1 MSFATPRSMTP
12 DDLDDLAEI
21 DAAYDVERVLDVERD
36 GDDAD
41 PLLTPWRPGWRELDE
56 PRVVANRVEGDVEF
70 AYRQVARGIEE
81 GVALRLDA
89 DGLPVAAAVAVL
101 DPAAGVL
108 RLIDL
113 RVDYDARREGYGT
126 TTLYAVVAA
135 AREREDVAA
144 VVAEVGGE
152 AAAMLGLLVKSGFA
166 VVGLDAAGP
175 TFRLR
180 LDSA

>member
-1 MSFATPRSMTP
+1 MSFATPRPMTP
-12 DDLDDLAEI
+12 ADLDDLAEI
-21 DAAYDVERVLDVERD
+21 DAAYDVGRVLEVGREDT
-36 GDDAD
+36 DAD
-41 PLLTPWRPGWRELDE
+41 PLLTPWRPTWRELDE
-56 PRVVANRVEGDVEF
+56 PRVVANRVEGEIEF

-101 DPAAGVL
+101 DPAAKVL
-108 RLIDL
+108 RLVDL
-113 RVDYDARREGYGT
+113 RVDYDVRREGYGT
-126 TTLYAVVAA
+126 TVLYAVVAA
-135 AREREDVAA
+135 AREREDVSA
-144 VVAEVGGE
+144 VVAEVAGE
-152 AAAMLGLLVKSGFA
+152 SAAMLGLLVKSGFE